1 MARRRLNPDDVLAA
15 RGYNAQVLWPRYEPG
30 GGVNSG
36 SEPPVRPSNTLQSNQ
51 SNLVLTRYNP
61 LDSNYDD
68 LIELRPVTEDT
79 SPHYRLTRNPS
90 EDELLLQHLAEME
103 REEAERE
110 ESEINKR
117 RVKMAKPKQL
127 VPIVTASGQLRY
139 VTQKQYDLMR
149 PYMKQK
155 RSNPKRA
162 EKAAAREAAMLA
174 WQRPIRDLEELHHK
188 MRVEKAAASEAAMR
202 ASLQR
207 STSKRAEEV
216 SAREAAMLAASRPRS
231 NPRREIGDSMQ
242 ARRKSKSCSGAQI
255 NPGDSITKTEAGWE
269 RTDLL

>member
-1 MARRRLNPDDVLAA
+1 MARRRPNPDDVLSA

-68 LIELRPVTEDT
+68 LVELRPVTGNT
-79 SPHYRLTRNPS
+79 SAYYRLTRNPT

-103 REEAERE
+103 REEEERGKKAVKAAPPRQMTRE
-110 ESEINKR
+110 DRMRTAWEAVR
-117 RVKMAKPKQL
+117 RK
-127 VPIVTASGQLRY
+127 
-139 VTQKQYDLMR
+139 
-149 PYMKQK
+149 
-155 RSNPKRA
+155 NPKR
-162 EKAAAREAAMLA
+162 
-174 WQRPIRDLEELHHK
+174 
-188 MRVEKAAASEAAMR
+188 
-202 ASLQR
+202 
-207 STSKRAEEV
+207 EV
-216 SAREAAMLAASRPRS
+216 
-231 NPRREIGDSMQ
+231 GDSMQ